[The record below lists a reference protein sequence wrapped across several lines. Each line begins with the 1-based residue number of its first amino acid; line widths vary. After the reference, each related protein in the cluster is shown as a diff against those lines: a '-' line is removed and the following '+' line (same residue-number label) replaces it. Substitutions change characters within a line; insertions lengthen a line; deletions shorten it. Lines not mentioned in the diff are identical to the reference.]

1 MAEGRPD
8 RSLPAGVAL
17 LGLLALGAVA
27 GPWIASDPARIAL
40 AEALHPPS
48 PTHWLGTDDLG
59 RDLAARVLAG
69 GRVSL
74 SVGLLS
80 TLVAVTIGFPL
91 GAWAGYRGGFAD
103 AAVSRGIETV
113 LAVPRL
119 VLALALLAVAPRW
132 LDGLPSPARVALVL
146 GVVGWT
152 RVARYL
158 RAEFARLRGSAVVA
172 SARAAGAGHWR
183 IVAHHLL
190 PASLAPVLVTVAFS
204 VANAVA
210 GEAALSFLGL
220 GVDPPSASWG
230 ALLGNARSHVGEAWW
245 LALFPGL
252 ALFATVLACN
262 WTGEGV
268 RRRLDPRAR
277 G

>member
-1 MAEGRPD
+1 MGEPRGD
-8 RSLPAGVAL
+8 RTLVAGVAL
-17 LGLLALGAVA
+17 LSVLAVLAAA
-27 GPWIASDPARIAL
+27 GPWFFADPARIAL
-40 AEALHPPS
+40 SESLHPPS
-48 PTHWLGTDDLG
+48 AAHWLGTDALG
-59 RDLAARVLAG
+59 RDLAGRVLSG
-69 GRVSL
+69 GRISL

-80 TLVAVTIGFPL
+80 TLIALVIGFPL
-91 GAWAGYRGGFAD
+91 GTWAGYRGGLAD
-103 AAVSRGIETV
+103 AAVSRAIETV

-119 VLALALLAVAPRW
+119 VLALALLAVAPPW

-146 GVVGWT
+146 GAVGWT

-158 RAEFARLRGSAVVA
+158 RAEFARLRGSPVVA

-183 IVAHHLL
+183 IITRHLL

-220 GVDPPSASWG
+220 GVDPPGASWG
-230 ALLGNARSHVGEAWW
+230 ALLGDARSHVGEAWW

-268 RRRLDPRAR
+268 RRRLDPKAR

>member
-1 MAEGRPD
+1 MPD
-8 RSLPAGVAL
+8 RRRDRALPAGIA
-17 LGLLALGAVA
+17 LLALLALLAWA
-27 GPWIASDPARIAL
+27 GPWFTADPAHIVLEESLR
-40 AEALHPPS
+40 PPS
-48 PTHWLGTDDLG
+48 PSHWLGTDALG
-59 RDLAARVLAG
+59 RDLTARLLAG

-74 SVGLLS
+74 TVGLLS
-80 TLVAVTIGFPL
+80 ALIALVIGFPL
-91 GAWAGYRGGFAD
+91 GSWAGYRGGLAD
-103 AAVSRGIETV
+103 AAVSRAIETV

-119 VLALALLAVAPRW
+119 VLALALLAVAPGW
-132 LDGLPSPARVALVL
+132 LESVPSPARVALVL

-158 RAEFARLRGSAVVA
+158 RAEFARLKDSPMVA

-204 VANAVA
+204 VANAIA

-220 GVDPPSASWG
+220 GIDPPGASWG
-230 ALLGNARSHVGEAWW
+230 ALLGDARSHVGEAWW
-245 LALFPGL
+245 LVLFPGL

-268 RRRLDPRAR
+268 RRRLDPKAR